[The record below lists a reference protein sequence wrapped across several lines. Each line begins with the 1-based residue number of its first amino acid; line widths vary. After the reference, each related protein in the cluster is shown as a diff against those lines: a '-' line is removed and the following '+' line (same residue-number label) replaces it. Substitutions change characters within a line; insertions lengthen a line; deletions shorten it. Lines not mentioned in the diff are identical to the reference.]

1 MKTKRFLAVLGIAL
15 CSMVLASCGGDP
27 VVPTPDPDPVNPD
40 PVDPDPVDPDPTPD
54 PDPVDEACTLSISLN
69 YDSSKGMTYK
79 QNVDYKTPNG
89 TQIKYG
95 DFTPV
100 WKAVQEELNFTIN
113 DVTDASG
120 KATDYFK
127 NNWKTKQFA
136 DIAVGTSSIISQ
148 YGTTGGT
155 ILDLK
160 KYMDAGKMPNFKA
173 FLDANPIVKVSIET
187 ASYEDASKN
196 AIYYA
201 PYFDGFDDIEKY
213 TLVRADFVEKLL
225 DADYD
230 STNWDTD
237 STIWTTN
244 KYTSKV
250 KDSSY
255 SVAVPESMDSDKT
268 KTITKSAA
276 TNIIEQQN
284 ALVQSDRTSKV
295 MVKQFRDYLT
305 AKYKGQYSKLS
316 DIFLGVDACYD
327 ADEMVALMRLVRVSP
342 YVLTGIAN
350 TQMVVYVPR
359 EYNNQRI
366 ADLYRWAGQLW
377 GVRGL
382 ESRCGYLYV
391 GSDGL
396 IHDARGES
404 DVVDLLENLNAL
416 YEEGLIAKGFHD
428 GSNYGA
434 TSGKFAEKL
443 FNGNG
448 NVVGDTNYCGF
459 MMYDYSQTQ
468 GALNESANS
477 LKVEGYNFRP
487 IINAVANWNNDGKY
501 FQFTE
506 SWRSVKTEGWCINAA
521 IVSDEVKLNK
531 ALKLFDFFYSEEG
544 QALYTCGPKSEGYY
558 TEIVNGVPQLSE
570 KALEQFADPT
580 IGKKSYTDYF
590 RKFVGAG
597 LNNGSIKNYGV
608 EAQCTSANAL
618 YGVNVVAHAL
628 EVGTFKHVE
637 LDFTDDPFY
646 TITPTIFNLTSGQ
659 ATTTQT
665 LEAGGLNKINSSNS
679 KSAYNLWDEYV
690 MNGFEG
696 TASDGTTLKS
706 KSGYI
711 SYINDTLELKKLVT
725 IYNEAYEVMKL

>member
-1 MKTKRFLAVLGIAL
+1 MKTKRFLAVLGVAL

-27 VVPTPDPDPVNPD
+27 VIPTPDPDPTPT
-40 PVDPDPVDPDPTPD
+40 PTPDPDPTPD
-54 PDPVDEACTLSISLN
+54 PADEHCTLSISLN
-69 YDSSKGMTYK
+69 YNKDTGMK
-79 QNVDYKTPNG
+79 FNQDVDYVTPKG
-89 TQIKYG
+89 TQVKQG
-95 DFTPV
+95 DFKPV
-100 WKAVQEELNFTIN
+100 WKAVQEELNFTID
-113 DVTDASG
+113 DVTDSSG

-127 NNWKTKQFA
+127 SNWETKQFA
-136 DIAVGTSSIISQ
+136 DIAVGNASDISS

-187 ASYEDASKN
+187 ASHEDNSKN

-237 STIWTTN
+237 SSIWTTN
-244 KYTSKV
+244 KYTAKV
-250 KDSSY
+250 SDTSY
-255 SVAVPESMDSDKT
+255 SVTVPESMENDKT
-268 KTITKSAA
+268 KTVTKSA
-276 TNIIEQQN
+276 TKNIIEQQN
-284 ALVQSDRTSKV
+284 ALAQSDRTSKV

-305 AKYKGQYSKLS
+305 AKYGSQYKKLS

-327 ADEMVALMRLVRVSP
+327 ADEMIALMRVVKVSP
-342 YVLTGIAN
+342 YVLTGISN

-366 ADLYRWAGQLW
+366 ADMYRWAGQLW

-382 ESRCGYLYV
+382 ESRSGYLYV
-391 GSDGL
+391 GEDGK

-404 DVVDLLENLNAL
+404 DVTDLLENLNAL
-416 YEEGLIAKGFHD
+416 YQEGLIATGFHE

-434 TSGKFAEKL
+434 SSGKFAEKL

-448 NVVGDTNYCGF
+448 NVVNEKNYCGF

-468 GALNESANS
+468 GALNEKGNS
-477 LKVEGYNFRP
+477 LNVEGYNFRP
-487 IINAVANWNNDGKY
+487 IINAVADWNHNGKY

-521 IVSDEVKLNK
+521 IVKDEVKLAK

-570 KALEQFADPT
+570 KTLEQFADST

-597 LNNGSIKNYGV
+597 LNNGSVKNYGV
-608 EAQCTSANAL
+608 EAQCTAANAL

-628 EVGTFKHVE
+628 EVGTFKHVKLE
-637 LDFTDDPFY
+637 FTEDPFY
-646 TITPTIFNLTSGQ
+646 TITPTTFNLTSGQ

-665 LEAGGLNKINSSNS
+665 LEKGGLNDINSKSS
-679 KSAYNLWDEYV
+679 TSAYNLWDEYV
-690 MNGFEG
+690 VNGFEG

-706 KSGYI
+706 KSGYLTF
-711 SYINDTLELKKLVT
+711 INEEKQLKKLVT

>member
-1 MKTKRFLAVLGIAL
+1 MKTKRFLAVLGIGI
-15 CSMVLASCGGDP
+15 CSMVLASCGDDP
-27 VVPTPDPDPVNPD
+27 VIPDSDGV
-40 PVDPDPVDPDPTPD
+40 
-54 PDPVDEACTLSISLN
+54 TLSISLN
-69 YDSSKGMTYK
+69 YNKDTGMKYN
-79 QNVDYKTPNG
+79 QDVDYKTPNG
-89 TQIKYG
+89 TQVKSG
-95 DFTPV
+95 DFKPV
-100 WKAVQEELNFTIN
+100 WKAVQDQLNFTIN
-113 DVTDASG
+113 DVTDSSG

-127 NNWKTKQFA
+127 SNWQTRQFA
-136 DIAVGTSSIISQ
+136 DIAVGSASIISQ

-160 KYMDAGKMPNFKA
+160 KYMDAGKMPNFKK

-187 ASYEDASKN
+187 ASFEDASKN

-237 STIWTTN
+237 NTIWTTN

-250 KDSSY
+250 KDASY
-255 SVAVPESMDSDKT
+255 SVTVPESMESSKT
-268 KTITKSAA
+268 KTITKN
-276 TNIIEQQN
+276 TTENIIDQQN
-284 ALVQSDRTSKV
+284 ALSQSDRTSKV
-295 MVKQFRDYLT
+295 MVKQLREYLS

-316 DIFLGVDACYD
+316 DIFLGVDASYD
-327 ADEMVALMRLVRVSP
+327 ADEMVALMRVVKVSP
-342 YVLTGIAN
+342 YVLTGVAN
-350 TQMVVYVPR
+350 TQMVVFTPR

-366 ADLYRWAGQLW
+366 ADMYRWAGQLW

-391 GSDGL
+391 GADGK
-396 IHDARGES
+396 IYDARGES
-404 DVVDLLENLNAL
+404 DVADLLENLNAL
-416 YEEGLIAKGFHD
+416 YQEGLIATKFHEK
-428 GSNYGA
+428 SNYG
-434 TSGKFAEKL
+434 TNDGKYANKL
-443 FNGNG
+443 FDGNG
-448 NVVGDTNYCGF
+448 VEVEGKNLCGF

-468 GALNESANS
+468 GALNEKDNS

-487 IINAVANWNNDGKY
+487 IINAVADWNGNGKY

-521 IVSDEVKLNK
+521 VADSEAKLNK
-531 ALKLFDFFYSEEG
+531 ALELFDFFYSEEG

-558 TEIVNGVPQLSE
+558 TDIVDGVPQLSE
-570 KALEQFADPT
+570 KTLEQFADST

-597 LNNGSIKNYGV
+597 LNNGSVKNYGV

-637 LDFTDDPFY
+637 LAFTSDPFY
-646 TITPTIFNLTSGQ
+646 TITPTTFNLTSGQ

-665 LEAGGLNKINSSNS
+665 IENGGLKNINSSS
-679 KSAYNLWDEYV
+679 STSAYNLWDEYV
-690 MNGFEG
+690 VNGFGG

-706 KSGYI
+706 KAGYLT
-711 SYINDTLELKKLVT
+711 YINDELKLKTLVT
-725 IYNEAYEVMKL
+725 IYNEAYEIMKL